1 MKLIRFKLNSQGGF
15 RSLPEGFE
23 IHFLRDFHH
32 DEATEF
38 NPYVL
43 AGLNG
48 SGKSNIL
55 EVLAEIFY
63 HLDCMFLSKRPDYFD
78 ATEENPKGFNP
89 ESSLIE
95 AYELEYFTFLDSET
109 FSDLDVSKKA
119 EIHITKKAQE
129 RPKINWVNQE
139 AFRKVKELSRAE
151 SKALLPE
158 FVVGYASGLNQTL
171 SLPFFKSRFLQYDAY
186 LENLKTGE
194 YVAPRPESS
203 LVFLDNTF
211 SQAIL
216 LSNLLMNNLEDEN
229 SVLGPFKN
237 YVKLL
242 DIESFRLIIK
252 TSVKAE
258 IHSEITYED
267 GIPNNGNEIRKY
279 NIFESLRGVDGS
291 RKNYTQSYLEKL
303 KRCATAY
310 SEKSFLENEVY
321 DSELTFEA
329 DETKYLYL
337 DYLVN
342 DATKEAFQLHFD
354 NDPLKL
360 FELFQLL
367 LIFNNYEFSIQEKH
381 ATLGSKNIFLVNDM
395 QRHPKENDRVLRF
408 KDLYIKKEGVANS
421 IYTKNLSDGE
431 HQFLHTLGLCLLFKD
446 TRSLFLLDE
455 PETHFNPDWKAKYIS
470 SIRNSFKKEE
480 LDSTQTMREM
490 LITTHSPF
498 LISDSEMQ
506 YVLLFEKDEQTRK
519 VKEVLRPDFQ
529 TFGTSVNKIGIR
541 LFAMPNTIGEFAQ
554 AKVTEFR
561 EKSSNLR
568 NNEEKEDLIKKIKE
582 SLGESVERTLLI
594 HEILESMDDESP
606 NPMPA

>member
-1 MKLIRFKLNSQGGF
+1 MKLIRFKLNSEGGF

-23 IHFLRDFHH
+23 MHFLRDFHH

-95 AYELEYFTFLDSET
+95 AYELEYFTFLDSKT
-109 FSDLDVSKKA
+109 FSDLDVPKKA

-129 RPKINWVNQE
+129 RPKIKWVNQV
-139 AFRKVKELSRAE
+139 AFRKAKELSRAE

-194 YVAPRPESS
+194 YEAPRPESS
-203 LVFLDNTF
+203 LVFLDNSL

-229 SVLGPFKN
+229 SILGPFKN

-242 DIESFRLIIK
+242 DVESFRLIIK
-252 TSVKAE
+252 TSVEAE
-258 IHSEITYED
+258 IHSDIEYEN
-267 GIPNNGNEIRKY
+267 GMPNNGNKISKT
-279 NIFESLRGVDGS
+279 NIFTSLEGIGDK

-303 KRCATAY
+303 KRCATSY
-310 SEKSFLENEVY
+310 NEKSILEEQVY
-321 DSELTFEA
+321 DSEFTYDA
-329 DETKYLYL
+329 QETKYLYL
-337 DYLVN
+337 DYYVN
-342 DATKEAFQLHFD
+342 DATKQAFQLHFD
-354 NDPLKL
+354 NAPLKL

-395 QRHPKENDRVLRF
+395 QRQPKEKDRVLRF
-408 KDLYIKKEGVANS
+408 KDLYIKKEGVTNS

-506 YVLLFEKDEQTRK
+506 YVLLFDKDEETRK
-519 VKEVLRPDFQ
+519 VKEVIHPEFQ

-541 LFAMPNTIGEFAQ
+541 LFKMPNTIGEFAQ
-554 AKVTEFR
+554 KRLQEFR
-561 EKSSNLR
+561 ELNSVIRKNS
-568 NNEEKEDLIKKIKE
+568 EKEYLIQQLKNE
-582 SLGESVERTLLI
+582 LGESVERTLLI
-594 HEILESMDDESP
+594 HEILDSMDDIEP
-606 NPMPA
+606 TPQPA

>member
-95 AYELEYFTFLDSET
+95 AYELEYFTFLDSEI
-109 FSDLDVSKKA
+109 FPELDIAKKT
-119 EIHITKKAQE
+119 EIHIAKKAQE
-129 RPKINWVNQE
+129 RPKINWVNQAE
-139 AFRKVKELSRAE
+139 FRKVKELSRAE
-151 SKALLPE
+151 STALLPE

-194 YVAPRPESS
+194 YVAPKPESS
-203 LVFLDNTF
+203 LVFLDNSF

-216 LSNLLMNNLEDEN
+216 LSNLLMNNLQDEN
-229 SVLGPFKN
+229 SVLGPFRN

-242 DIESFRLIIK
+242 DVESFRLIIK
-252 TSVKAE
+252 TSVEAE
-258 IHSEITYED
+258 IHSDIEYED
-267 GIPNNGNEIRKY
+267 SVPNNGNDIKRF
-279 NIFESLRGVDGS
+279 NIFDSLRGIDGS

-303 KRCATAY
+303 KRCATTY
-310 SEKSFLENEVY
+310 NEKAVLENEVY
-321 DSELTFEA
+321 DTELSFDA

-342 DATKEAFQLHFD
+342 DATKQAFQLHFD

-381 ATLGSKNIFLVNDM
+381 AILGSKNIFLVNDM
-395 QRHPKENDRVLRF
+395 QRQPKESDKVLRF
-408 KDLYIKKEGVANS
+408 KDLYIEKEGIEKS

-470 SIRNSFKKEE
+470 SIRNSFNKEE
-480 LDSTQTMREM
+480 LDSAQTMREM

-506 YVLLFEKDEQTRK
+506 YVLLFDKDEHTNK
-519 VKEVLRPDFQ
+519 VKEALRPEFQ

-541 LFAMPNTIGEFAQ
+541 LFKMPNTIGEFAQ
-554 AKVTEFR
+554 KKITEFR
-561 EKSSNLR
+561 GKSSNIR
-568 NNEEKEDLIKKIKE
+568 SNEEKEELIKSIKGE
-582 SLGESVERTLLI
+582 LGESVERALLI
-594 HEILESMDDESP
+594 HEIIESQ
-606 NPMPA
+606 NPDKA